1 MQSRFEYK
9 PFTFK
14 DFSAPEP
21 EVSPEDAFVP
31 AFPGAAMDS
40 DTIPAELLIEE
51 SQAQPAISEEE
62 LAAIREEAYEQG
74 RADGR
79 RDAEAALDMGAQQ
92 QRQELQSVFEALTSK
107 LEEELTAAEAAK
119 QLQRKEVGTLVLLLA
134 RKLAGNALTA
144 QPLGAVEPMINECL
158 NMLVGENTL
167 RIAVTPSVVEPLK
180 EYLQQ
185 HRRTG
190 QELVVDSD
198 PKLQV
203 GDCRILWP
211 GGKAER
217 NHEAVWR
224 EIEKIVTRSMEP
236 TAITEE
242 Q

>member
-1 MQSRFEYK
+1 MQNRFEYK

-21 EVSPEDAFVP
+21 EVSPADAFVP
-31 AFPGAAMDS
+31 AFPSAVTDVES
-40 DTIPAELLIEE
+40 IPSELQIEE
-51 SQAQPAISEEE
+51 LAPEPAISEEE
-62 LAAIREEAYEQG
+62 LAAIRQEAYEQG
-74 RADGR
+74 RSDGR
-79 RDAEAALDMGAQQ
+79 REAEAMLDAGAQQ
-92 QRQELQSVFEALTSK
+92 QRQELHSVFTAMMTRLDA
-107 LEEELTAAEAAK
+107 ELATAEQAA
-119 QLQRKEVGTLVLLLA
+119 QQQRKEVGTLVLLLA

-144 QPLGAVEPMINECL
+144 QPLGAVEPMISECL

-167 RIAVTPSVVEPLK
+167 HIAVTPSVVEPLK
-180 EYLQQ
+180 AYLAE

-190 QELVVDSD
+190 QELVVDAD

-211 GGKAER
+211 SGKAER

-236 TAITEE
+236 PVSQED
-242 Q
+242 